1 MGIVNRFLSMD
12 MTEFI
17 AQGNTHIKDFSAGG
31 IILCSPNPVL
41 SRLSAGTSF
50 GYERGNIS
58 LGILGLA
65 ETERY
70 SDGVTELKGKIIFST
85 AVKAERFFAS
95 TSYGFTEDNFIYYM
109 QTGFQDRN
117 MKLFLQASKENVF
130 VISGGM
136 VFAFDERFK
145 MGILGDTEKRIIYS
159 LEADKNPYRVEYRG
173 MVHTDLPLSNGIYLT
188 LYSGNK
194 YLRLHEIKANK
205 VKFEFG
211 GKIKI
216 EENLEYPID
225 LNRCSYD
232 DMMNIKDISRQ
243 ILRRIYVN
251 RLMYGDY
258 IDYSRIDSIAGV
270 GKKTLERIKEQT
282 YIGEEN
288 GKDEEE

>member
-1 MGIVNRFLSMD
+1 
-12 MTEFI
+12 
-17 AQGNTHIKDFSAGG
+17 
-31 IILCSPNPVL
+31 
-41 SRLSAGTSF
+41 
-50 GYERGNIS
+50 
-58 LGILGLA
+58 
-65 ETERY
+65 
-70 SDGVTELKGKIIFST
+70 
-85 AVKAERFFAS
+85 
-95 TSYGFTEDNFIYYM
+95 M

-194 YLRLHEIKANK
+194 YLRLHEIKTNK